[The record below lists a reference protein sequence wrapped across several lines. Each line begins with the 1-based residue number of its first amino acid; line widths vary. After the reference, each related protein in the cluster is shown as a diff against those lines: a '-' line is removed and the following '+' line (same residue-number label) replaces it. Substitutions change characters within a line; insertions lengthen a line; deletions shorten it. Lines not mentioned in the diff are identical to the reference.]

1 VTRRV
6 RSEANTVGASSTRS
20 LAERTSGKGPL
31 KLDALDQAIINHLQ
45 EDGTLTYREIAKRCK
60 SSEPTIRRRVFRL
73 QRNDVMRIV
82 AVVDP
87 FKRGYPVVAIINMQI
102 DQRQMRSVK
111 TILAGMKELRFV
123 GVTVGAFDV
132 VAEAWFQSSEEM
144 LRFTSDT
151 LSQVTGVIRVEPL
164 QIHEMVT
171 YAYDWGKFRRPSPE
185 SDTVQQPSRLET
197 RRANARNGP
206 LVAKQRRDN
215 RSRVVLQHEER

>member
-1 VTRRV
+1 M
-6 RSEANTVGASSTRS
+6 
-20 LAERTSGKGPL
+20 SGKGLL
-31 KLDALDQAIINHLQ
+31 KLDALDHDIINHLQ

-111 TILAGMKELRFV
+111 AILAGMKELRFV

-171 YAYDWGKFRRPSPE
+171 YAYDWGKFRQPSPVY
-185 SDTVQQPSRLET
+185 DTLQPPSHSET
-197 RRANARNGP
+197 RGVKAGNGP
-206 LVAKQRRDN
+206 SLAKRRRDS
-215 RSRVVLQHEER
+215 RSRAVHQDEKR